1 VPALFSIFF
10 GGAFTIASA
19 YAWGALAL
27 RRLRLPWEVALAAGA
42 AIESLLVFA
51 TLACGAGGWPVYLGL
66 GAAPLAALVW
76 SRRSRLF
83 SFPVAGGLGAGWPF
97 WLPAAPFLA
106 YAAWYLVN
114 TLAPETWPDGFTYH
128 LGLPAEYV
136 RIGAFPGRITFFDM
150 VPQGMEMLFTV
161 AFAFGRHSAAKLAE
175 FALFAATP
183 PLIFRIAPR
192 LGLSRGG
199 ALLAAG
205 ACFFAPVAGLTGS
218 SSYNDA
224 ALVFFALA
232 SFWLLLE
239 WRDAAPGAGNAA
251 YLLAAGLTAGFCYAV
266 KMPGAVVVLGAALF
280 VIAHRRWRGLLPLAA
295 GAALAMAPWMG
306 RAAILTGNPLA
317 PLGNRIFPNP
327 FFHIAIERD
336 LASHLASLGAV
347 KWWGVPWE
355 LAIGDRLDGTFGP
368 LLWLLPLALLA
379 WRTRAGRLCLAAA
392 LLLSTPWL
400 SNRGARFLMPAV
412 AFAWLALGLALPRRA
427 AWAAFWL
434 QAVLC
439 WPQVLDA
446 LQPPWTFRL
455 HQFPLRAALRI
466 EPESHYLAAHTAE
479 YAAARMIEA
488 HTPPDARIFSFNP
501 VADAY
506 LDRDV
511 RISWQSAECD
521 RFTDMFYLAIHAATD
536 YFYNWRFEFP
546 AQSLRAV
553 QFRIPSSYPNEWD
566 AAEVEFDSNGEQLD
580 SSPAWTLRAKPNV
593 WEAPLAFDGLTLTRW
608 RTWEPLRRGMFLE
621 VDFDR
626 PPTIDTAVVLSHAPA
641 LGVSLDCWV
650 QGLDFH
656 WSKVAPG
663 IATLRRP
670 EDWRFAL
677 ARLLKRAGYRYVM
690 APLGDS
696 GNGPT
701 GQAILSH
708 PLEWNMTVED
718 RSGDEVLFRIR

>member
-1 VPALFSIFF
+1 MLELIPILF
-10 GGAFTIASA
+10 GGAFTVASA

-27 RRLRLPWEVALAAGA
+27 RRLSVPWEIALAVGA
-42 AIESLLVFA
+42 AIESLLVFV

-76 SRRSRLF
+76 SRRSHAF
-83 SFPVAGGLGAGWPF
+83 SPRRVGWRAL
-97 WLPAAPFLA
+97 LPAVPFLA

-114 TLAPETWPDGFTYH
+114 ALAPETWPDGFTYH
-128 LGLPAEYV
+128 LGLPADYV
-136 RIGAFPGRITFFDM
+136 RLGAFPDRITFFDL
-150 VPQGMEMLFTV
+150 VPQGMEMLFTM
-161 AFAFGRHSAAKLAE
+161 AFAFGRHSAAKLVE

-183 PLIFRIAPR
+183 PLILRIASR
-192 LGLSRGG
+192 LGLSHAG

-205 ACFFAPVAGLTGS
+205 AYFFAPVAGLTGS

-224 ALVFFALA
+224 VLVFFALA

-239 WRDAAPGAGNAA
+239 WRERAPAGAA
-251 YLLAAGLTAGFCYAV
+251 YLFVAGLTAGFCYAV
-266 KMPGAVVVLGAALF
+266 KMPGATVVLAAGLY
-280 VIAHRRWRGLLPLAA
+280 VAAHRRWRGLVPLAA
-295 GAALAMAPWMG
+295 GAALAIAPWMG

-317 PLGNRIFPNP
+317 PLGNRLFPNP

-336 LASHLASLGAV
+336 LAAHLASLGAV

-355 LAIGDRLDGTFGP
+355 LAFGDRLVGTFGP
-368 LLWLLPLALLA
+368 LLFLLPLALLA

-392 LLLSTPWL
+392 LLLATPWL
-400 SNRGARFLMPAV
+400 SNKGARFLMPAV

-455 HQFPLRAALRI
+455 HEFPLRAALRL
-466 EPESHYLAAHTAE
+466 EPEPHYLEAHTTE

-488 HTPPDARIFSFNP
+488 HTPPGARIFSFDQ
-501 VADAY
+501 VAAAY

-511 RISWQSAECD
+511 RVSWQSAECD
-521 RFTDMFYLAIHAATD
+521 RFADMFYLVTHAATD

-546 AQSLRAV
+546 PQALRAV
-553 QFRIPSSYPNEWD
+553 QFRIPSSSPNEWD
-566 AAEVEFDSNGEQLD
+566 ADEVQFVSNGEQLD
-580 SSPAWTLRAKPNV
+580 PSPAWSLRAKPNV
-593 WEAPLAFDGLTLTRW
+593 WEAPLAFDGLTLTRY
-608 RTWEPLRRGMFLE
+608 RTWEPVRRGMFLE

-626 PPTIDTAVVLSHAPA
+626 PRSIDAAVVLSHAPA
-641 LGVSLDCWV
+641 IGVSLDCWL

-656 WSKVAPG
+656 WSKLATPG
-663 IATLRRP
+663 VTSLRRP

-677 ARLLKRAGYRYVM
+677 SRLLKRAGYRYVM
-690 APLGDS
+690 APVDEN
-696 GNGPT
+696 GNALYGK
-701 GQAILSH
+701 AIFSA
-708 PLEWNMTVED
+708 PLEWNMTVEA
-718 RSGDEVLFRIR
+718 RSGNQVLFRIR

>member
-1 VPALFSIFF
+1 MPALFSIFL
-10 GGAFTIASA
+10 GGAFTVASA

-27 RRLRLPWEVALAAGA
+27 RRLPVPWEIALAAGA
-42 AIESLLVFA
+42 AIESLLVFVV
-51 TLACGAGGWPVYLGL
+51 LACSAGGWPAYFGWAPRPWWRWFVRGGL
-66 GAAPLAALVW
+66 AFLL
-76 SRRSRLF
+76 
-83 SFPVAGGLGAGWPF
+83 PVAGGLGAGWPSF
-97 WLPAAPFLA
+97 CPPCLFSPTRLGIWSTRSHPKPGPTVLPIISASP
-106 YAAWYLVN
+106 
-114 TLAPETWPDGFTYH
+114 PS
-128 LGLPAEYV
+128 YV

-150 VPQGMEMLFTV
+150 VPQGMEMLFTM
-161 AFAFGRHSAAKLAE
+161 AFAFGRHSAAKLVE

-183 PLIFRIAPR
+183 PLILRIASR
-192 LGLSRGG
+192 LGLSRAG

-205 ACFFAPVAGLTGS
+205 AYFFAPVAGLTGS

-224 ALVFFALA
+224 ALVFLALA

-239 WRDAAPGAGNAA
+239 WRDRAPGAGGG

-266 KMPGAVVVLGAALF
+266 KMPGAVVVLGAGLF
-280 VIAHRRWRGLLPLAA
+280 VIAQRRWRGLLPLAA
-295 GAALAMAPWMG
+295 GAALTMAPWMA

-336 LASHLASLGAV
+336 LASHLASLGTV

-355 LAIGDRLDGTFGP
+355 LAIGDRLVGTFGP

-379 WRTRAGRLCLAAA
+379 WRARAGRLCLVAA
-392 LLLSTPWL
+392 LLLATPWL

-412 AFAWLALGLALPRRA
+412 AFGWLALGLALPRRA

-488 HTPPDARIFSFNP
+488 HTPPGARIFSFDQ
-501 VADAY
+501 VANAY

-521 RFTDMFYLAIHAATD
+521 RFDDMFYLITHAATD
-536 YFYNWRFEFP
+536 YFYNWRFEFAP
-546 AQSLRAV
+546 QSLRAV

-566 AAEVEFDSNGEQLD
+566 ADEVQFDSAGEQLD
-580 SSPAWTLRAKPNV
+580 PSPAWTLRAKPNV
-593 WEAPLAFDGLTLTRW
+593 WEAPLAFDGLTLTRY
-608 RTWEPLRRGMFLE
+608 RTWEPVRRGMFLE

-626 PPTIDTAVVLSHAPA
+626 PRTIDAAVVLSHAPA
-641 LGVSLDCWV
+641 IGVSLDCWV

-656 WSKVAPG
+656 WSKITTRRRHPAPAG
-663 IATLRRP
+663 RLAFRPGPPAEARRLSLRDGPGGRLRQRP
-670 EDWRFAL
+670 H
-677 ARLLKRAGYRYVM
+677 G
-690 APLGDS
+690 PGDS
-696 GNGPT
+696 VPSAGMEHDRR
-701 GQAILSH
+701 S
-708 PLEWNMTVED
+708 PL
-718 RSGDEVLFRIR
+718 RQ

>member
-1 VPALFSIFF
+1 MPALFSIFL
-10 GGAFTIASA
+10 GGAFTVASA

-27 RRLRLPWEVALAAGA
+27 RRLPVPWEIALAAGA
-42 AIESLLVFA
+42 AIESLLVFVV
-51 TLACGAGGWPVYLGL
+51 LACSAGGWPAYFGL
-66 GAAPLAALVW
+66 GAAPLAALGW
-76 SRRSRLF
+76 SRRSRLS
-83 SFPVAGGLGAGWPF
+83 SFPVAGGLGAGWPSL
-97 WLPAAPFLA
+97 LPALPFLA

-114 TLAPETWPDGFTYH
+114 ALAPETWPDGFTYH

-150 VPQGMEMLFTV
+150 VPQGMEMLFTM
-161 AFAFGRHSAAKLAE
+161 AFAFGRHSAAKLVE

-183 PLIFRIAPR
+183 PLILRIASR
-192 LGLSRGG
+192 LGLSRAG

-205 ACFFAPVAGLTGS
+205 AYFFAPVAGLTGS

-224 ALVFFALA
+224 ALVFLALA

-239 WRDAAPGAGNAA
+239 WRDRAPGAGGG

-266 KMPGAVVVLGAALF
+266 KMPGAVVVLGAGLF
-280 VIAHRRWRGLLPLAA
+280 VIAQRRWRGLLPLAA
-295 GAALAMAPWMG
+295 GAALTMAPWMA

-336 LASHLASLGAV
+336 LASHLASLGTV

-355 LAIGDRLDGTFGP
+355 LAIGDRLVGTFGP

-379 WRTRAGRLCLAAA
+379 WRARAGRLCLVAA
-392 LLLSTPWL
+392 LLLATPWL

-412 AFAWLALGLALPRRA
+412 AFGWVALGLALPRRA

-488 HTPPDARIFSFNP
+488 HTPPGARIFSFDQ
-501 VADAY
+501 VANAY

-511 RISWQSAECD
+511 RVSWQSAECD
-521 RFTDMFYLAIHAATD
+521 RFDDMFYLTTHAATD
-536 YFYNWRFEFP
+536 YFYNWRFEFAP
-546 AQSLRAV
+546 QSLRAV

-566 AAEVEFDSNGEQLD
+566 ADEVQFDSAGEQLD
-580 SSPAWTLRAKPNV
+580 PSPAWTLRAKPNV
-593 WEAPLAFDGLTLTRW
+593 WEAPLAFDGLTLTRY
-608 RTWEPLRRGMFLE
+608 RTWEPVRRGMFLE

-626 PPTIDTAVVLSHAPA
+626 PRTIDAAVVLSHAPA
-641 LGVSLDCWV
+641 IGVSLDCWL

-656 WSKVAPG
+656 WSKVGPG
-663 IATLRRP
+663 VATRRRP

-677 ARLLKRAGYRYVM
+677 VRLLKRAGYRYVM
-690 APLGDS
+690 APVGDS

-718 RSGDEVLFRIR
+718 RSGNEVLFQIR